1 MTQLDKTTTRVERD
15 NSHASDP
22 IEAVYQLGRRYNI
35 TQMARLMSCKRPST
49 LINKFN
55 PACEGHHLTL
65 SEAIA
70 VTELTNDNAIIPAWA
85 LSRGQ
90 MLVDMPEG
98 AVSDEDLV
106 DQVLLAQAIFG
117 QLMQTIHGA
126 RSDGIVDRLEQSEI
140 DSIGRS
146 VAQHV
151 LSLIATTG
159 ANVRELNAGRG

>member
-1 MTQLDKTTTRVERD
+1 MAQLDKTTTRVERD

-70 VTELTNDNAIIPAWA
+70 VTEFTNDNAIISAWA

-90 MLVDMPEG
+90 MLVDMPAG

-106 DQVLLAQAIFG
+106 EQVLLAQSIFG
-117 QLMQTIHGA
+117 QLMQVIHDA
-126 RSDGIVDRLEQSEI
+126 RRDGVIDRLEQAQIERV
-140 DSIGRS
+140 GRES
-146 VAQHV
+146 AQHV
-151 LSLIATTG
+151 LGLICSTG

>member
-1 MTQLDKTTTRVERD
+1 MAQLDKTTTRVERD

-70 VTELTNDNAIIPAWA
+70 VTELTNDNAIISAWA

-90 MLVDMPEG
+90 MLVDMPAG

-106 DQVLLAQAIFG
+106 EQVLLAQSIFG
-117 QLMQTIHGA
+117 QLMQVIHDA
-126 RSDGIVDRLEQSEI
+126 RRDGVIDRLEQAQIERV
-140 DSIGRS
+140 GRES
-146 VAQHV
+146 AQHV
-151 LSLIATTG
+151 LGLICSTG

>member
-1 MTQLDKTTTRVERD
+1 MAQHPSANTSNQLQSSPDVLFSAYSLGQRH
-15 NSHASDP
+15 NISDL
-22 IEAVYQLGRRYNI
+22 ARRLGKGATI
-35 TQMARLMSCKRPST
+35 LA
-49 LINKFN
+49 NKLN
-55 PACEGHHLTL
+55 PDCDTHHLTL
-65 SEAIA
+65 GEAVAI
-70 VTELTNDNAIIPAWA
+70 TELTNDGGILNAWA

-159 ANVRELNAGRG
+159 ANVRELNTGRG

>member
-1 MTQLDKTTTRVERD
+1 MAQLDKTTTRVERD

-70 VTELTNDNAIIPAWA
+70 VTELTNDNAIISAWA

-159 ANVRELNAGRG
+159 ANVRELNTGRG